1 MEIMAADIMYGRK
14 RRLKLIP
21 VDIIAIISEFSANLE
36 VKKIT
41 EMKTNNGLKRFEKYG
56 MKLA

>member
-1 MEIMAADIMYGRK
+1 
-14 RRLKLIP
+14 LKLNP
-21 VDIIAIISEFSANLE
+21 VDIIAIISEFSANFD

-41 EMKTNNGLKRFEKYG
+41 EMNTNNGLNKFEKYG

>member
-1 MEIMAADIMYGRK
+1 MMAADIMYGRK

-21 VDIIAIISEFSANLE
+21 VDIIAMISEFSANLD

-41 EMKTNNGLKRFEKYG
+41 AMKTNNGLKRFEK
-56 MKLA
+56 